1 MRKKSRIFARRS
13 SGKTADGDLYVF
25 FWNPDKDYF
34 LHTESEMDAYIP
46 GMNGQHMGGM

>member
-25 FWNPDKDYF
+25 FWNPDKGYL
-34 LHTESEMDAYIP
+34 LHTESEMDAYIH
-46 GMNGQHMGGM
+46 GMNDQQMGGM